1 MEEARPQP
9 TVVVADDDLFFSARI
24 SAVLTSI
31 GYVPV
36 VVRTLDAFRRALAQA
51 PAAGIVNL
59 AAHQFDAAAAVRDA
73 KDAADTRSIPLLGFC
88 GHRDVAR
95 QAAAREAGCDLVVTN
110 GAVSAG
116 LPALLNSLVERPR
129 HER

>member
-1 MEEARPQP
+1 MDGTPPQP

-24 SAVLTSI
+24 SAVLTSL

-36 VVRTLDAFRRALAQA
+36 VVRTLDAFRRELAQA

-59 AAHQFDAAAAVRDA
+59 AAHRFDAAAAVRGA
-73 KDAADTRSIPLLGFC
+73 KDTAGTRSIPLLGFC

-116 LPALLNSLVERPR
+116 LPGLLHSLLERPR